1 MGHVESLACRAPDD
15 SFCSLRRFAASLLS
29 RCDFDDLSE
38 RIARHT
44 HQKGRGFFLLSATVQ
59 KQVPPPRRIDISR
72 RRRIDVAHD
81 VQTIAAWLRA
91 AGLCPVDLHALQRA
105 AIRNALEHADG
116 NRTRAAKTLGISVR
130 TLQRT
135 IKAWTTQEVSMNGNG
150 HSDGDGQPKGQPHH
164 DGDGQPRSDGQR
176 RTDGRSQPKRHGHSD
191 GDVFLAAIGGRRV
204 ECRTIEDAIGVKSAD
219 VLIRTGEACS
229 LAELERLIAILKRYG
244 CTEAASR
251 LSQQRVRQHAAE
263 FLSNSVGYRRP
274 MRSRPVQ

>member
-1 MGHVESLACRAPDD
+1 
-15 SFCSLRRFAASLLS
+15 
-29 RCDFDDLSE
+29 
-38 RIARHT
+38 
-44 HQKGRGFFLLSATVQ
+44 
-59 KQVPPPRRIDISR
+59 
-72 RRRIDVAHD
+72 VAHD
-81 VQTIAAWLRA
+81 EQTIAALLRA

-135 IKAWTTQEVSMNGNG
+135 IKAWTKQEALMNGNG
-150 HSDGDGQPKGQPHH
+150 HSDGDGQPKGHSH
-164 DGDGQPRSDGQR
+164 GDGDGQPRRDGQHHR
-176 RTDGRSQPKRHGHSD
+176 DGNGQPKKRSHGD

-204 ECRTIEDAIGVKSAD
+204 ECRTLDDAIGVKSAD

-274 MRSRPVQ
+274 MGSRPVQ